1 MIGFSPLR
9 MNKMKGLL
17 TISLF
22 AALATNFGSPAVAF
36 AFNSSTN
43 EAGEFSFMPDEALT
57 DEGVMASESDQPL
70 ILAAS
75 NSQVVELGGAD
86 RYETVAKEALHAYSR
101 SDAVIVASGAGWADS
116 IAAAGLAGAMDCPI
130 LLTAP
135 TYIPDATRNAIQ
147 SLRPSR
153 IVLLGSETVADS
165 KVCSELERLA
175 GSVERVSGP
184 DRFATQM
191 SIYQYGQQRGL
202 WTGDTAVVVS
212 ATGYADALSVSP
224 ISFKLKAP
232 VFFCDWSGDL
242 PDAQRSAIR
251 SLAKK
256 KYILTGSSAVTSS
269 SVERWLS
276 GLGDVRRLGGS
287 DRYSTSFEIAKYAVS
302 QLGFV
307 WDGLAFASGQG
318 PYDSLGGG
326 VVQGRSNSV
335 LLLADSVGGSTT
347 ALRAAQNGA
356 KGVSLVK
363 FFGSPVVVP
372 TNIRVE
378 ICRHLG
384 ISAYGNVR
392 QTSYPISL
400 DAMIRIQ
407 MKRGEQVSYDAFYAA
422 MNPTNYSYG
431 SSEFFQF
438 ALLNNGYSGLS
449 ASDLNQFVASNC
461 GYAESSNGVKSM
473 LRDLGDAFVE
483 ASRAYGV
490 NEAYLLSHAIWESGW
505 GCSSLA
511 RGWTPDVDGEVI
523 VNGVRYP
530 YYKGTTY
537 YNFYGI
543 GAVDSNALN
552 GGRAMAVK
560 EGWTT
565 PRKAVLGAAKWISEN
580 YLNRPKYRQN
590 TLYLMKFDVEGA
602 VATGSAWH
610 EYCTGLNT
618 WVLGI
623 SRLMSS
629 AYGVSGYNPVT
640 APVVFDVPMY
650 R

>member
-1 MIGFSPLR
+1 MTGFSPLKF
-9 MNKMKGLL
+9 KMFGV
-17 TISLF
+17 
-22 AALATNFGSPAVAF
+22 LAGVMVAVFVAGFGSPTVALALEPPANAV
-36 AFNSSTN
+36 
-43 EAGEFSFMPDEALT
+43 GEFSFMPDEALT
-57 DEGVMASESDQPL
+57 DEGVMTSESDQPL
-70 ILAAS
+70 SLVAS

-86 RYETVAKEALHAYSR
+86 RYETVAKEALYAYSK
-101 SDAVIVASGAGWADS
+101 SDVVIVASGAGWADS

-135 TYIPDATRNAIQ
+135 AYIPDVTRNAIQ

-153 IVLLGSETVADS
+153 IVLLGSEAVADAN
-165 KVCSELERLA
+165 VYSELKRLA

-191 SIYQYGQQRGL
+191 SIYQYGQQHGL
-202 WTGDTAVVVS
+202 WAGDTAVVVS

-224 ISFKLKAP
+224 VSFKLKAP

-242 PDAQRSAIR
+242 PTAQRSAIR

-256 KYILTGSSAVTSS
+256 KYILTGSTAVTSS
-269 SVERWLS
+269 TVERWLS
-276 GLGDVRRLGGS
+276 GFGSVRRLGGP
-287 DRYSTSFEIAKYAVS
+287 DRYSTSFEIANYAVS

-347 ALRAAQNGA
+347 ALSAAQNGA

-363 FFGSPVVVP
+363 FFGSPAVVP

-384 ISAYGNVR
+384 VSAYANVR

-422 MNPTNYSYG
+422 MNPTNFSYG

-438 ALLNNGYSGLS
+438 ALLNKGYSGLS
-449 ASDLNQFVASNC
+449 ASNLNQFVASNC
-461 GYAESSNGVKSM
+461 SYAESSNGVKST
-473 LRDLGDAFVE
+473 LRDLGDAFIE
-483 ASRAYGV
+483 ASRTYGV

-560 EGWTT
+560 EGWTS
-565 PRKAVLGAAKWISEN
+565 PRKAVLGAAKWISAN
-580 YLNRPKYRQN
+580 YLNRPNYRQN

-602 VATGSAWH
+602 VGTGSAWH

-629 AYGVSGYNPVT
+629 AYGVAGYDPVT
-640 APVVFDVPMY
+640 APVTFDVPMY

>member
-1 MIGFSPLR
+1 M
-9 MNKMKGLL
+9 
-17 TISLF
+17 
-22 AALATNFGSPAVAF
+22 
-36 AFNSSTN
+36 
-43 EAGEFSFMPDEALT
+43 
-57 DEGVMASESDQPL
+57 
-70 ILAAS
+70 
-75 NSQVVELGGAD
+75 
-86 RYETVAKEALHAYSR
+86 Y
-101 SDAVIVASGAGWADS
+101 
-116 IAAAGLAGAMDCPI
+116 
-130 LLTAP
+130 
-135 TYIPDATRNAIQ
+135 
-147 SLRPSR
+147 
-153 IVLLGSETVADS
+153 
-165 KVCSELERLA
+165 SELKRLA

-191 SIYQYGQQRGL
+191 SIYQYGQQHGL

-224 ISFKLKAP
+224 VSFKLKAP

-242 PDAQRSAIR
+242 PTAQRSAIR

-256 KYILTGSSAVTSS
+256 KYILTGSTAVTSS
-269 SVERWLS
+269 TVERWLS
-276 GLGDVRRLGGS
+276 GFGSVRRLGGP
-287 DRYSTSFEIAKYAVS
+287 DRHSTSFEIANYAVS

-347 ALRAAQNGA
+347 ALSAAQNGA

-384 ISAYGNVR
+384 VSAYANVR

-422 MNPTNYSYG
+422 MNPINFSYG

-438 ALLNNGYSGLS
+438 ALLNKGYSGLS
-449 ASDLNQFVASNC
+449 ASNLNQFVASNC
-461 GYAESSNGVKSM
+461 SYAESSNGVKST
-473 LRDLGDAFVE
+473 LRDLGDAFIE
-483 ASRAYGV
+483 ASRTYGV

-560 EGWTT
+560 EGWTS
-565 PRKAVLGAAKWISEN
+565 PRKAVLGAAKWISAN
-580 YLNRPKYRQN
+580 YLNRPNYRQN

-602 VATGSAWH
+602 VGTGSAWH

-618 WVLGI
+618 WILGI

-629 AYGVSGYNPVT
+629 AYGVAGYSPVT
-640 APVVFDVPMY
+640 APVTFDVPMY

>member
-1 MIGFSPLR
+1 M
-9 MNKMKGLL
+9 
-17 TISLF
+17 
-22 AALATNFGSPAVAF
+22 
-36 AFNSSTN
+36 
-43 EAGEFSFMPDEALT
+43 
-57 DEGVMASESDQPL
+57 
-70 ILAAS
+70 
-75 NSQVVELGGAD
+75 
-86 RYETVAKEALHAYSR
+86 
-101 SDAVIVASGAGWADS
+101 IVASGAGWADS

-135 TYIPDATRNAIQ
+135 AYIPDVTRNAIQ

-153 IVLLGSETVADS
+153 IVLLGSEAVADAN
-165 KVCSELERLA
+165 VYSELKRLA

-191 SIYQYGQQRGL
+191 SIYQYGQQHGL

-224 ISFKLKAP
+224 VSFKLKTP

-242 PDAQRSAIR
+242 PTAQRSAIR

-256 KYILTGSSAVTSS
+256 KYILTGSTAVTSS
-269 SVERWLS
+269 TVERWLS
-276 GLGDVRRLGGS
+276 GFGSVRRLGGP
-287 DRYSTSFEIAKYAVS
+287 DRYSTSFEIANYAVS

-347 ALRAAQNGA
+347 ALSAAQNGA

-384 ISAYGNVR
+384 VSAYANVR

-422 MNPTNYSYG
+422 MNPTNFSYG

-438 ALLNNGYSGLS
+438 ALLNKGYSGLS
-449 ASDLNQFVASNC
+449 ASNLNQFVASNC
-461 GYAESSNGVKSM
+461 SYAESSNGVKST
-473 LRDLGDAFVE
+473 LRDLGDAFIE
-483 ASRAYGV
+483 ASRTYGV

-530 YYKGTTY
+530 YYRGTTY

-560 EGWTT
+560 EGWTS
-565 PRKAVLGAAKWISEN
+565 PRKAVLGAAKWISAN
-580 YLNRPKYRQN
+580 YLNRPNYRQN

-602 VATGSAWH
+602 VGTGSAWH

-629 AYGVSGYNPVT
+629 AYGVAGYSPVNAPVT
-640 APVVFDVPMY
+640 FDVPMY